1 MNLQYPSYLS
11 NNTQLVLYLLRG
23 HLPLEE
29 PVRMANII
37 KLIEKLTNRVGVYGQ
52 HITNSMIGCAI
63 RNNIGKETSEYE
75 FMGRGIYKRIIPQK
89 GCPLVTE
96 EVMTTNSAQ
105 TLLENAHKAVS
116 RSLKL
121 DPLDQRY
128 TWEQLETARQSVREI
143 LDHIKTASE
152 LLEKFPYKEM
162 VVKTDA

>member
-29 PVRMANII
+29 PMQMANII
-37 KLIEKLTNRVGVYGQ
+37 KLIENLTNRVGVGGQ
-52 HITNSMIGCAI
+52 HTTNSMIGCAI
-63 RNNIGKETSEYE
+63 RNNLGKETSEYE
-75 FMGRGIYKRIIPQK
+75 LIGRGIYKRIIPQK
-89 GCPLVTE
+89 GYTLVNE
-96 EVMTTNSAQ
+96 DMLTTNSAQ
-105 TLLENAHKAVS
+105 TLLEKAHKAVS
-116 RSLKL
+116 HSLKL

-128 TWEQLETARQSVREI
+128 TWEQLESARQSVREI
-143 LDHIKTASE
+143 LNHIKTASE

>member
-1 MNLQYPSYLS
+1 MNLQYPSHLS

-75 FMGRGIYKRIIPQK
+75 LIGRGMYKRIIPTK
-89 GCPLVTE
+89 GYTLVNE
-96 EVMTTNSAQ
+96 DVLTTNSAQ
-105 TLLENAHKAVS
+105 TLLKNAHKAVS
-116 RSLKL
+116 HSLKL
-121 DPLDQRY
+121 DPLDQRF
-128 TWEQLETARQSVREI
+128 TWEQLETARMSVKEI
-143 LDHIKTASE
+143 LYHIETASE
-152 LLEKFPYKEM
+152 LLEKFPYTEM